1 MGVKYT
7 PQQQQ
12 VIDTRGCNLLV
23 SAAAGSGK
31 TAVLTERIVKMISD
45 ETKPVDID
53 RLLVVTFT
61 NAAAAEMRERI
72 SAAIAKRL
80 ESEPDNGHLQKQA
93 TLIHNAQITTIDS
106 FCMFV
111 IRNNFNDIGLDPGF
125 RVADEGELRLLKQD
139 VMKELLEELF
149 GRRDEEF
156 LHCVEYFS
164 TGNRDDAIEEHIL
177 KLYQFAESNPWPE
190 EWLEERKGDYG
201 IEDLEGLERAEF
213 IRFGLEQARRMAEE
227 CLLRTKDCIRICEQ
241 PDGPYM
247 YGEILEKEAEA
258 FSRLAAVKSYEQG
271 YALFQGMTFG
281 RLPSKKDSSVSP
293 EKRERVQ
300 EIRKEIKGIIKNICM
315 KFFPAPPETAL
326 EYMKGSSGA
335 VRMLID
341 LTLAFREALDRK
353 KRDNNIIDFSD
364 MEHLALS
371 ILVKKVQGEEAGHQ
385 EEDGKERGDGSPRED
400 GKRKEDENP
409 KGGAQSVTGHKL
421 YVPSPAAL
429 DYREYFEE
437 ILIDEYQDSNLVQE
451 MILESISGE
460 ENGKFNRFMVGDVK
474 QSIYKFRLARPE
486 IFVEKYEEYGKDG
499 AGNKRIDLH
508 KNFRSRREVLDSVNF
523 IFSRIMGKRLG
534 GVEYDE
540 EAALYP
546 GAAYPIKE
554 EKEGEASNC
563 TELLLI
569 RRETEGGDG
578 TEGGNGPGPGS
589 VMGTEGGNGPGPGSV
604 MGTEEPERKKLS
616 DRQREAYAVAKRIKE
631 MAGHFLVTD
640 KESGALRKA
649 SYKDIVILLR
659 TNAGWDEDFK
669 SILKEE
675 GIPSHVLSRTG
686 YFAAKEIRV
695 LLQLLRILDNPNQD
709 IPLFG
714 VLESFFGG
722 FTDEEIAEIRG
733 LAKERKRSLYFCLKE
748 GTGEEGERRK
758 IGKES
763 ENGEEADES
772 EETKYSQA
780 ELEKGLKEKISRF
793 LKFLEEYRDK
803 TVYLPIHDLLQ
814 DIITRTGYG
823 NYVAS
828 LPGGGQRQA
837 NVQMLLEK
845 ASAFQQTSYYG
856 LFHFVRY
863 MEQLEKYDVDYG
875 EANILDEN
883 ADVVRIMSIHK
894 SKGLEFPICFVC
906 GLAKKFNMQDMNG
919 KMIADVDMGIGVDY
933 VDVEHRMQGK
943 TLRKNMIGEKMRLDN
958 LGEELR
964 ILYVALT
971 RAKEKLIMT
980 GMVEKPEKRL
990 AMLLST
996 AERGDGQLAYG
1007 ELAGAGNYLDFLLPA
1022 LSVHRAFEPL
1032 WQACGLEA
1040 PENVR
1045 KKAET
1050 AAGKSAVGEETSGKS
1065 IVVNVG
1071 EEAVREG
1078 IAGEKAAGKGLAA
1091 KEEWNGREGRIEI
1104 KILGDEDFQAAEI
1117 KEQIAAEGLRNRL
1130 EHSDALADSD
1140 SELMENMSERFAHP
1154 YRHSNLTD
1162 LYTKTTVSE
1171 LKKAGQE
1178 EEQDFSFRL
1187 YEEETVIPYIPKFMR
1202 EEESIGGAGRG
1213 TAFHKVMEQMDF
1225 AADARPVEE
1234 QIERLYQEGTLSE
1247 EHRQALSIPA
1257 IKKFLSTDLARRMA
1271 AAEKKGCL
1279 YREQPFVLGLPAEEL
1294 NEKFPSDELVLI
1306 QGIIDVYFEE
1316 DGEIVV
1322 ADYKTDRVDNGEE
1335 LVKKYEKQLEYY
1347 ARAINQLTG
1356 KNVKQKIIYSFRLH
1370 KEIML

>member
-72 SAAIAKRL
+72 GEAIGKRL
-80 ESEPDNGHLQKQA
+80 EAEPDNEHLQKQA
-93 TLIHNAQITTIDS
+93 TLVHNAQITTIDS

-139 VMKELLEELF
+139 VMKELLEERF
-149 GRRDEEF
+149 AGRDEAF

-164 TGNRDDAIEEHIL
+164 TGNRDDAIEGHIL

-190 EWLEERKGDYG
+190 EWLEERKRDYG
-201 IEDLEGLERAEF
+201 IRDTEELEQAEF
-213 IRFGLEQARRMAEE
+213 VRFGLEQAGRMAED
-227 CLLRTKDCIRICEQ
+227 CLLRIKDCIRICQQ

-247 YGEILEKEAEA
+247 YGGILDKEAE
-258 FSRLAAVKSYEQG
+258 FIQKLTRVKSYGEG
-271 YALFQGMTFG
+271 YALFQGMSFG
-281 RLPSKKDSSVSP
+281 RLPSKKDSSVSVQ
-293 EKRERVQ
+293 KREMVQ
-300 EIRKEIKGIIKNICM
+300 EIRKGIKGTIKNICG
-315 KFFPAPPETAL
+315 KFFPAPPETTL
-326 EYMKGSSGA
+326 EYIKGSSGA
-335 VRMLID
+335 VCTLID
-341 LTLAFREALDRK
+341 LTLAFKEALDRK

-371 ILVKKVQGEEAGHQ
+371 ILVRKAEEST
-385 EEDGKERGDGSPRED
+385 KSYVSSP
-400 GKRKEDENP
+400 
-409 KGGAQSVTGHKL
+409 T
-421 YVPSPAAL
+421 AL
-429 DYREYFEE
+429 DYRDYFEE

-486 IFVEKYEEYGKDG
+486 IFMEKYEEYGKG
-499 AGNKRIDLH
+499 GEKKRRIDLH
-508 KNFRSRREVLDSVNF
+508 KNFRSRQEVLDSVNF
-523 IFSRIMGKRLG
+523 IFSRIMGKCLG

-546 GAAYPIKE
+546 GALYPVQE
-554 EKEGEASNC
+554 EMNGKSPNC
-563 TELLLI
+563 MELLLI
-569 RRETEGGDG
+569 RKETEEKGGE
-578 TEGGNGPGPGS
+578 EGGA
-589 VMGTEGGNGPGPGSV
+589 GNGAKAEAGMASGEAKAEAGTPSGP
-604 MGTEEPERKKLS
+604 EEAAGQQERRSLS
-616 DRQREAYAVAKRIKE
+616 DRQREAYAVAQRIKE
-631 MAGHFLVTD
+631 LAGHFLVTD
-640 KESGALRKA
+640 KESGELRKA

-669 SILKEE
+669 SVLKEE

-695 LLQLLRILDNPNQD
+695 LLQLLQVLDNPNQD

-714 VLESFFGG
+714 VLQSFFGG
-722 FTDEEIAEIRG
+722 FTDEEAAHIRG
-733 LAKERKRSLYFCLKE
+733 MVEDRKKSLYLCLKE
-748 GTGEEGERRK
+748 AIKEEKGEGAEEEK
-758 IGKES
+758 
-763 ENGEEADES
+763 EEA
-772 EETKYSQA
+772 
-780 ELEKGLKEKISRF
+780 EKKNLQKPEQGIREKITAFLRF
-793 LKFLEEYRDK
+793 LDEYRDK

-814 DIITRTGYG
+814 DIITGTGYG
-823 NYVAS
+823 NYVAA

-845 ASAFQQTSYYG
+845 ASAFQKTSYYG

-933 VDVEHRMQGK
+933 VDVEHRLQGK

-971 RAKEKLIMT
+971 RAREKLVMT
-980 GMVEKPEKRL
+980 GIIDKPEKKL
-990 AMLLST
+990 ALLLPI
-996 AERGDGQLAYG
+996 AERGNGQLAYG
-1007 ELAGAGNYLDFLLPA
+1007 ELAGAWNYLDFLLPA
-1022 LSVHRAFEPL
+1022 LCVHKGFAPL
-1032 WQACGLEA
+1032 WESCGLES
-1040 PENVR
+1040 P
-1045 KKAET
+1045 KSGW
-1050 AAGKSAVGEETSGKS
+1050 GKGGEET
-1065 IVVNVG
+1065 
-1071 EEAVREG
+1071 EG
-1078 IAGEKAAGKGLAA
+1078 IS
-1091 KEEWNGREGRIEI
+1091 KEEWDGRNARIEI
-1104 KILGDEDFQAAEI
+1104 KILGDEDFLAADI
-1117 KEQIAAEGLRNRL
+1117 KEQIAAEGTRSRL
-1130 EHSDALADSD
+1130 ERSDGLTDTD
-1140 SELMENMSERFAHP
+1140 GELMTNMSNRFAHT
-1154 YRHSNLTD
+1154 YKHSNLTD

-1171 LKKAGQE
+1171 LKKTGQE
-1178 EEQDFSFRL
+1178 EGQDFSFRL

-1225 AADARPVEE
+1225 GMDAVPVEE
-1234 QIERLYQEGTLSE
+1234 QIDRLCQEGMLSE

-1257 IKKFLSTDLARRMA
+1257 IKKFFSTDLARRMA

-1294 NEKFPSDELVLI
+1294 NEKFPADELVLI

-1316 DGEIVV
+1316 DEEIVV
-1322 ADYKTDRVDNGEE
+1322 ADYKTDRVDSGEE

-1347 ARAINQLTG
+1347 ARAVTRLTG
-1356 KNVKQKIIYSFRLH
+1356 KKVKQKIIYSFRLH

>member
-72 SAAIAKRL
+72 GEAIGKRL
-80 ESEPDNGHLQKQA
+80 EAQPDNEHLQKQA
-93 TLIHNAQITTIDS
+93 TLVHNAQITTIDS

-125 RVADEGELRLLKQD
+125 RVADEGELKLLKQD
-139 VMKELLEELF
+139 VMKELLEERF
-149 GRRDEEF
+149 AGRDEDF

-164 TGNRDDAIEEHIL
+164 TGNRDDAIEGHIL

-201 IEDLEGLERAEF
+201 IRDLDELERAKF
-213 IRFGLEQARRMAEE
+213 VRFGLEQAGRMAED
-227 CLLRTKDCIRICEQ
+227 CLLRMEDCIKICQQ

-258 FSRLAAVKSYEQG
+258 LQKLTGVKRYGEG

-281 RLPSKKDSSVSP
+281 RLPSKKDSSVSAQ
-293 EKRERVQ
+293 KREMVQ
-300 EIRKEIKGIIKNICM
+300 EIRKGIKGTIKNICG

-326 EYMKGSSGA
+326 EYIKGSSGA
-335 VRMLID
+335 VRTLID
-341 LTLAFREALDRK
+341 LTLAFKEALDRK
-353 KRDNNIIDFSD
+353 KRESNIIDFSD

-371 ILVKKVQGEEAGHQ
+371 ILVRKTEGN
-385 EEDGKERGDGSPRED
+385 REL
-400 GKRKEDENP
+400 K
-409 KGGAQSVTGHKL
+409 S

-486 IFVEKYEEYGKDG
+486 IFMEKYEEYGKEKAENG
-499 AGNKRIDLH
+499 KEKAENGNERAKKRRIDLH
-508 KNFRSRREVLDSVNF
+508 KNFRSRQEVLDSVNF

-534 GVEYDE
+534 GIEYDE
-540 EAALYP
+540 DAALYP
-546 GAAYPIKE
+546 GASYPAHGE
-554 EKEGEASNC
+554 EGGKSPNC

-569 RRETEGGDG
+569 RKEAEEENGEGGG
-578 TEGGNGPGPGS
+578 AGPGQQ
-589 VMGTEGGNGPGPGSV
+589 EG
-604 MGTEEPERKKLS
+604 KKLS

-631 MAGHFLVTD
+631 LAGHFLVTD
-640 KESGALRKA
+640 KESGELRKA

-695 LLQLLRILDNPNQD
+695 LLQLLRVLDNPNQD

-714 VLESFFGG
+714 VLQSFFGG
-722 FTDEEIAEIRG
+722 FTDEETAYIRGIAED
-733 LAKERKRSLYFCLKE
+733 RKKSLYFCLKE
-748 GTGEEGERRK
+748 GVKEEGRAGREGETEERR
-758 IGKES
+758 EE
-763 ENGEEADES
+763 ENGEP
-772 EETKYSQA
+772 K
-780 ELEKGLKEKISRF
+780 LKKGLKEKISAF
-793 LKFLEEYRDK
+793 LNFLDEYRDK

-823 NYVAS
+823 NYVAA
-828 LPGGGQRQA
+828 LPGGSQRQA

-919 KMIADVDMGIGVDY
+919 KMIADVGMGIGVDY
-933 VDVEHRMQGK
+933 VDVEHRLQGK

-964 ILYVALT
+964 VLYVALT
-971 RAKEKLIMT
+971 RAREKLIMT
-980 GMVEKPEKRL
+980 GIIDKPEKKL
-990 AMLLST
+990 AMLLPV
-996 AERGDGQLAYG
+996 AGRGNGQLAYG

-1022 LSVHRAFEPL
+1022 LCVHEGFAPL
-1032 WQACGLEA
+1032 WNTCGLEA
-1040 PENVR
+1040 PENGR
-1045 KKAET
+1045 NR
-1050 AAGKSAVGEETSGKS
+1050 GEETAE
-1065 IVVNVG
+1065 N
-1071 EEAVREG
+1071 G
-1078 IAGEKAAGKGLAA
+1078 IGG
-1091 KEEWNGREGRIEI
+1091 KEERWDGWEGQMEI
-1104 KILGDEDFQAAEI
+1104 KILGEEDFLAADI
-1117 KEQIAAEGLRNRL
+1117 KEQIAAEGARNRL
-1130 EHSDALADSD
+1130 ERSDALTDTD
-1140 SELMENMSERFAHP
+1140 SELMTRMSEKFAHP
-1154 YRHSNLTD
+1154 YKHGNLAD

-1225 AADARPVEE
+1225 GADAEPVEA
-1234 QIERLYQEGTLSE
+1234 QIERLWREGMLSE

-1257 IKKFLSTDLARRMA
+1257 IKKFLSTNLARRMA
-1271 AAEKKGCL
+1271 AAEKKGRL

-1322 ADYKTDRVDNGEE
+1322 ADYKTDRVDSGEE
-1335 LVKKYEKQLEYY
+1335 LAQKYEKQLEYY
-1347 ARAINQLTG
+1347 ARAVNRLTG
-1356 KNVKQKIIYSFRLH
+1356 KKVKQKIIYSFRLH
-1370 KEIML
+1370 KEIVL